1 MKSFKLPLS
10 VWAYIGGIVVLGVV
24 GQVINHIKVKSK
36 K

>member
-10 VWAYIGGIVVLGVV
+10 VWAYFGGIVVLGVV
-24 GQVINHIKVKSK
+24 GQVINHINKKSK

>member
-10 VWAYIGGIVVLGVV
+10 IWAYIGGIVVLGLV
-24 GQVINHIKVKSK
+24 GQVINHITTKSK

>member
-1 MKSFKLPLS
+1 MKLPLA

-24 GQVINHIKVKSK
+24 GQVVNHMKRKSK

>member
-10 VWAYIGGIVVLGVV
+10 VWVYIGGIVVLVVV
-24 GQVINHIKVKSK
+24 GQVINYIKVKSK